1 MHYKKQQNS
10 LLPIRFLLCSL
21 LTLTP
26 NEKIFKTINLKK
38 GNYRNLY
45 ELNYMMASE
54 TNLYAVLNKRSLRQL
69 VYTILGPFLL
79 IEDISNTTKKDSFTK
94 TVLLKKYLKKF
105 RYTYYRYFQSGN
117 NENYQILTNKE
128 LNNLAI
134 RSLFTI
140 LGV

>member
-1 MHYKKQQNS
+1 M
-10 LLPIRFLLCSL
+10 
-21 LTLTP
+21 
-26 NEKIFKTINLKK
+26 E
-38 GNYRNLY
+38 
-45 ELNYMMASE
+45 SE
-54 TNLYAVLNKRSLRQL
+54 TNLYDVLNKRSLRQL
-69 VYTILGPFLL
+69 VYTILEPFLL
-79 IEDISNTTKKDSFTK
+79 IENISFKSNTTKKNSFTK

-105 RYTYYRYFQSGN
+105 RYTYYRYFQSRN